1 MEKVTKE
8 LIEFEKS
15 LLEKFKA
22 LPERPDKKRL
32 VKFQQEKIKKLQK
45 QDKAKKDDVSE

>member
-1 MEKVTKE
+1 MAKVDKAR
-8 LIEFEKS
+8 LDFEKS

-32 VKFQQEKIKKLQK
+32 IKFQQDKIKKLQRLSK
-45 QDKAKKDDVSE
+45 TEKEDVPE